1 MIALT
6 QKTSMEK
13 LSVEKLTMERI
24 SMRKIP
30 MEMLMGETGLSKLE
44 VLREK
49 INNEDYLHEA
59 IQRIA
64 LIISNEL
71 LDLPSGGRPYEQQR
85 KSRSWPRK

>member
-1 MIALT
+1 MIAMA
-6 QKTSMEK
+6 QKTLLK
-13 LSVEKLTMERI
+13 LSAEDNPKHA
-24 SMRKIP
+24 
-30 MEMLMGETGLSKLE
+30 KLE
-44 VLREK
+44 LLRQK

-71 LDLPSGGRPYEQQR
+71 LDLHQGGRPYGNKR